1 MLFRSETLNNTIDKN
16 KREGLLIIISG
27 PSGAGKG
34 TVYNEVVARRPNI
47 KKSVSVTTRNP
58 RPGEVEGVHYYF
70 RTLEQYQ
77 EMIAKGEFLET
88 ASVYCNYYGTP
99 KAPVLKM
106 LADGNDV
113 MFEIDTLGAEQIRKK
128 YPKSITIFL
137 MPPSFEELERRLR
150 GRGTESEEAIT
161 RRLGLARSELSKY
174 KLFDY
179 IVFNDNVEN
188 AIEGVIS
195 IIDAEKSKTARNETI
210 IKKLLNQEN

>member
-1 MLFRSETLNNTIDKN
+1 MNNTNEK
-16 KREGLLIIISG
+16 KHEGLLIIISG

-34 TVYNEVVARRPNI
+34 TVYNRVVERRPNI

-58 RPGEVEGVHYYF
+58 RPGEEEGVHYYF
-70 RTLEQYQ
+70 RTLEEYQ
-77 EMIAKGEFLET
+77 RMIADGEFLET
-88 ASVYCNYYGTP
+88 AAVYCNYYGTP

-106 LADGNDV
+106 LAEGNDV
-113 MFEIDTLGAEQIRKK
+113 MFEIDTLGAEQIRRK

-150 GRGTESEEAIT
+150 GRGTESEEAIN
-161 RRLGLARSELSKY
+161 RRLGLAKSELAKY

-179 IVFNDNVEN
+179 IVFNDDVDCAVEN
-188 AIEGVIS
+188 VIS
-195 IIDAEKSKTARNETI
+195 IIDAEKSKTSRNLDI

>member
-1 MLFRSETLNNTIDKN
+1 MNNTTDKN
-16 KREGLLIIISG
+16 KQEGLLIIISG

-34 TVYNEVVARRPNI
+34 TVYNEVVARRPNM

-58 RPGEVEGVHYYF
+58 RPGEIEGVHYYF

-88 ASVYCNYYGTP
+88 ASVYCNFYGTP

-106 LADGNDV
+106 LAEGDDV
-113 MFEIDTLGAEQIRKK
+113 MFEIDTLGAEQIKKK

-161 RRLGLARSELSKY
+161 RRLGLAKSELSKY

-179 IVFNDNVEN
+179 IVFNDDVES
-188 AIEGVIS
+188 AIENVIS
-195 IIDAEKSKTARNETI
+195 IIDAEKSKTMRNEAI

>member
-1 MLFRSETLNNTIDKN
+1 MNNTIDKN

-150 GRGTESEEAIT
+150 GRGTESEAIT

>member
-1 MLFRSETLNNTIDKN
+1 MNNTIDKN

-99 KAPVLKM
+99 KAPALKM

>member
-1 MLFRSETLNNTIDKN
+1 MNNTTDKN

>member
-1 MLFRSETLNNTIDKN
+1 MNNTTDKN

-106 LADGNDV
+106 RADGNDV

-195 IIDAEKSKTARNETI
+195 IIDAEKSKTTRNETI

>member
-1 MLFRSETLNNTIDKN
+1 MNNTTDKN

-195 IIDAEKSKTARNETI
+195 IIDAEKSKTTRNETI

>member
-1 MLFRSETLNNTIDKN
+1 MNNTIDKN

-58 RPGEVEGVHYYF
+58 RPGEVDGVHYYF

>member
-1 MLFRSETLNNTIDKN
+1 MNNTTDKN

-99 KAPVLKM
+99 KDPVLKM

-195 IIDAEKSKTARNETI
+195 IIDAEKSKTTRNETI

>member
-1 MLFRSETLNNTIDKN
+1 MNNTIDKN

-99 KAPVLKM
+99 KVPVLKM